1 MDTPTGRIHHF
12 VQLVAVSDV
21 EWKTANDWS
30 VTELLSIM
38 EALDR
43 YTLRSTK
50 YFEIAE
56 WGINFYRDFLISKII
71 LFLPYQ
77 ILIIVILISGTFLLP
92 IRLEVKLF
100 SIWNQNSLTELEK
113 RC

>member
-43 YTLRSTK
+43 YTLTFTR
-50 YFEIAE
+50 YFEIAYSNKFD
-56 WGINFYRDFLISKII
+56 IY
-71 LFLPYQ
+71 LF
-77 ILIIVILISGTFLLP
+77 
-92 IRLEVKLF
+92 
-100 SIWNQNSLTELEK
+100 
-113 RC
+113 

>member
-43 YTLRSTK
+43 YICRNL
-50 YFEIAE
+50 
-56 WGINFYRDFLISKII
+56 FYSFLIGFKFL
-71 LFLPYQ
+71 LFLFQGPSHYRS
-77 ILIIVILISGTFLLP
+77 VS
-92 IRLEVKLF
+92 R
-100 SIWNQNSLTELEK
+100 
-113 RC
+113 

>member
-43 YTLRSTK
+43 YTLRST
-50 YFEIAE
+50 
-56 WGINFYRDFLISKII
+56 
-71 LFLPYQ
+71 
-77 ILIIVILISGTFLLP
+77 
-92 IRLEVKLF
+92 
-100 SIWNQNSLTELEK
+100 
-113 RC
+113 